1 MVMGGEEIK
10 TAEEQSSCSYNTAS
24 NHSKQSPQGKKQVDG
39 ESANRKQVSLSLR
52 QAQVGS
58 PLDFLDTELG
68 IGYLMTLLDM

>member
-1 MVMGGEEIK
+1 MDGG
-10 TAEEQSSCSYNTAS
+10 
-24 NHSKQSPQGKKQVDG
+24 
-39 ESANRKQVSLSLR
+39 SANRKQVSLSLR